1 MLGIQSIKQLQ
12 NSGLQ
17 INQGCNL
24 KWKLGD
30 KQSPLAHPA
39 SLMYQVATDDSER

>member
-1 MLGIQSIKQLQ
+1 MFKVKQVQKLLD
-12 NSGLQ
+12 SGLG

-30 KQSPLAHPA
+30 EQERRFYSPAI
-39 SLMYQVATDDSER
+39 SRGRTSNTDR